1 MEKFE
6 EISKQLI
13 EEMGG
18 LDNVQSVARCYTRLR
33 LRIKDSSKIELDK
46 ISKLDGVVQATADG
60 SKLQVVMPEYLDKV
74 YNSISEQMG
83 GEDGKVASDE
93 PAVKEPMTPK
103 RVLNSVLDAISNSLT
118 PMIGGLAMTG
128 LFLALLNL
136 LTVTHVI
143 AEGSQTYV
151 LLHMMGD
158 SLFHFMPFM
167 VAYGA
172 SRYFKTT
179 PILSLILAGMLMHPD
194 FAKMVAAGGAIHLF
208 GIPVAA
214 LSYETT
220 LVPILVTVWIQSYV
234 EKLFDRPFFNRLGL
248 IKNFPVL
255 LIMGPLALLVTAPVG
270 EVLASYIANGALW
283 VYNQAPIVGITA
295 LSLLIPFFIIT
306 GSHWVF
312 FPVAFASLKSLG
324 YDPFLWVTFAVW
336 NFAELGMTLAILL
349 KAKKRSTRSLAASS
363 AFSIAASGITEPAVY
378 GLMLKM
384 KKPIIPSVIAS
395 GIGGLFFS
403 LLHVKVFSLVTVSLL
418 SLPQFI
424 DPKGGSN
431 FIAAIGGALVTVV
444 AGFLLNYFWKFD
456 ESMFEEDDEEPVTG
470 ETVNKNA

>member
-1 MEKFE
+1 MEKYE
-6 EISKQLI
+6 EIGKQLI
-13 EEMGG
+13 DEMGG
-18 LDNVQSVARCYTRLR
+18 LSNVQSVARCYTRLR
-33 LRIKDSSKIELDK
+33 LRIKDDSKVQLEK
-46 ISKLDGVVQATADG
+46 ISKLDGVVQATSSDG
-60 SKLQVVMPEYLDKV
+60 KLQVVMPEYLDKI
-74 YNSISEQMG
+74 YNYMSEQMG
-83 GEDGKVASDE
+83 GAPTTTTSSE
-93 PAVKEPMTPK
+93 PAPKEPWTPK

-143 AEGSQTYV
+143 AQGSQTYI

-172 SRYFKTT
+172 ARYFKAN
-179 PILSLILAGMLMHPD
+179 PILSLILAGILMHPD
-194 FAKMVAAGGAIHLF
+194 FAKLVAAGGAIHLF
-208 GIPVAA
+208 GLPVAA

-220 LVPILVTVWIQSYV
+220 LVPILITVWVQSMI
-234 EKLFDRPFFNRLGL
+234 EKLFDRPFFNKLGL
-248 IKNFPVL
+248 VKNFPVL
-255 LIMGPLALLVTAPVG
+255 LIMGPLSLLVTAPIG
-270 EVLASYIANGALW
+270 ETLASYIANGALW

-424 DPKGGSN
+424 NPNGGNN
-431 FIAAIGGALVTVV
+431 FVSAIIGAFITVA

-456 ESMFEEDDEEPVTG
+456 ESMFDDDETEPVTD

>member
-1 MEKFE
+1 MEKYE

-13 EEMGG
+13 DEMGG

-33 LRIKDSSKIELDK
+33 LRIKDDSKVQLDK
-46 ISKLDGVVQATADG
+46 ISTLDGVVQATSAQG
-60 SKLQVVMPEYLDKV
+60 KLQVVMPEYLDKV
-74 YNSISEQMG
+74 YNYMSEQMG
-83 GEDGKVASDE
+83 GSSNAAASIE
-93 PAVKEPMTPK
+93 PTTKEPWTPK
-103 RVLNSVLDAISNSLT
+103 RVLNSILDAISNSLT

-143 AEGSQTYV
+143 TQGSQTYV
-151 LLHMMGD
+151 LLHMMGN
-158 SLFHFMPFM
+158 SLFYFMPFM

-172 SRYFKTT
+172 SRYFKAN
-179 PILSLILAGMLMHPD
+179 PILSLILAGMLMSPE
-194 FAKMVAAGGAIHLF
+194 FTKMVAAGGSIHLF
-208 GIPVAA
+208 GLPVAA
-214 LSYETT
+214 LNYETT
-220 LVPILVTVWIQSYV
+220 LVPILVTVWVQSMV
-234 EKLFDRPFFNRLGL
+234 EKLFDRPFFNKFGL
-248 IKNFPVL
+248 VKNFPVL
-255 LIMGPLALLVTAPVG
+255 LIMGPLALLVTAPIG
-270 EVLASYIANGALW
+270 ETLASYIANGALW
-283 VYNQAPIVGITA
+283 IYNQAPVVGITA

-349 KAKKRSTRSLAASS
+349 RAKKRSTRSLAASS

-403 LLHVKVFSLVTVSLL
+403 LMHVKVFSLVTVSLL

-424 DPKGGSN
+424 DPKGGNN
-431 FIAAIGGALVTVV
+431 FVAALIGALITVV
-444 AGFLLNYFWKFD
+444 AGFVLNYFWKFD
-456 ESMFEEDDEEPVTG
+456 ESMFEDNDSEPIAE
-470 ETVNKNA
+470 ETVNK